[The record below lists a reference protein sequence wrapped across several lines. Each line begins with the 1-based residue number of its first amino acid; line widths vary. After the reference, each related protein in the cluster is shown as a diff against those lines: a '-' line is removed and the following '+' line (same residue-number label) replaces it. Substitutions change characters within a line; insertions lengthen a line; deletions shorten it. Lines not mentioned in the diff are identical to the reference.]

1 MQPTVESERLST
13 RGRRALGVMA
23 AAVVVIVAS
32 SIVYIY
38 PTLTSRPAPKTSP
51 INAIDHFIS
60 SAAQHQVFS
69 GTVLI
74 GQNGKIL
81 LDKGYGW
88 ADQGKRMPNQPGTR
102 FRIGSVTKQFTAMA
116 ILLLQEQGRLHVQDP
131 ICEYI
136 RGCPATWRTITIQHL
151 LTHTSGIPDYVTTFP
166 LQQPASPAQLVA
178 AFESKPLDFAP
189 GAKLSYSSSGYAILG
204 SIVENVSGES
214 YAQFLQQ
221 EIFQMLHLSNTGYD
235 QNFPPLRQHATGYKQ
250 PWVKA
255 DYVDMSVPYAAGA
268 LYSTVDDLFRWDQA
282 LFNRKFASGES
293 VQQMFTPQ
301 VTACDGQGTLCAAS
315 DCEAQRINCYSY
327 GYGWFLGQIPA
338 GGPYVRANWHSGG
351 IQGFVSLNLYYPDQ
365 EITLI
370 VLSNLE
376 SFTWPLIA
384 QEVQTALIQQL
395 LTS

>member
-1 MQPTVESERLST
+1 MQPPVESERLST

-32 SIVYIY
+32 SIVYIS
-38 PTLTSRPAPKTSP
+38 PTVTWRTAPKTSP

-178 AFESKPLDFAP
+178 PFESKPLDFAP
-189 GAKLSYSSSGYAILG
+189 GATFTYSSSGYAILA
-204 SIVENVSGES
+204 SIIDKVSGES
-214 YAQFLQQ
+214 YSCL
-221 EIFQMLHLSNTGYD
+221 
-235 QNFPPLRQHATGYKQ
+235 
-250 PWVKA
+250 
-255 DYVDMSVPYAAGA
+255 
-268 LYSTVDDLFRWDQA
+268 
-282 LFNRKFASGES
+282 
-293 VQQMFTPQ
+293 
-301 VTACDGQGTLCAAS
+301 
-315 DCEAQRINCYSY
+315 
-327 GYGWFLGQIPA
+327 
-338 GGPYVRANWHSGG
+338 
-351 IQGFVSLNLYYPDQ
+351 
-365 EITLI
+365 
-370 VLSNLE
+370 
-376 SFTWPLIA
+376 
-384 QEVQTALIQQL
+384 
-395 LTS
+395 

>member
-1 MQPTVESERLST
+1 
-13 RGRRALGVMA
+13 MA
-23 AAVVVIVAS
+23 MAVAVVAIVAA
-32 SIVYIY
+32 SIVYLH
-38 PTLTSRPAPKTSP
+38 PTFTSKPAAKAGP
-51 INAIDHFIS
+51 IDAIDRFIS
-60 SAAQHQVFS
+60 SAAQHQAFS

-74 GQNGKIL
+74 AQNGKIL

-88 ADQGKRMPNQPGTR
+88 ADQGQRQLNKPSTR
-102 FRIGSVTKQFTAMA
+102 FRIGSITTQFTAMA
-116 ILLLQEQGRLHVQDP
+116 ILLLQEQGKLRLQDP
-131 ICEYI
+131 ICLYI
-136 RGCPATWRTITIQHL
+136 NDCPATWKAITIQHV
-151 LTHTSGIPDYVTTFP
+151 LTHTSGIPDYATTFP
-166 LQQPASPAQLVA
+166 AHQPTSPAQQIA

-189 GAKLSYSSSGYAILG
+189 GAKWNYSNSGYVILG
-204 SIVENVSGES
+204 SIIDKVSGES
-214 YAQFLQQ
+214 YSGFLQQ
-221 EIFQMLHLSNTGYD
+221 EIFQVLHLSNTGYD
-235 QNFPPLRQHATGYKQ
+235 QNFPSPSNHATGYTR

-255 DYVDMSVPYAAGA
+255 DYVDMSLPYAAGA
-268 LYSTVDDLFRWDQA
+268 LYSTVDDLQRWDQA

>member
-1 MQPTVESERLST
+1 VHSRCESGRLST
-13 RGRRALGVMA
+13 RGRRALRVMA
-23 AAVVVIVAS
+23 AAVTVIVAAGF
-32 SIVYIY
+32 VYVS
-38 PTLTSRPAPKTSP
+38 PTLRSKPAPKAGP

-60 SAAQHQVFS
+60 SAAQQQAFS

-74 GQNGKIL
+74 AQNGKIL

-88 ADQGKRMPNQPGTR
+88 ADQGKRAPNQPGTK

-116 ILLLQEQGRLHVQDP
+116 ILLLQEQGKLHVQDP

-189 GAKLSYSSSGYAILG
+189 GAKFSYSSSGYAILG

-255 DYVDMSVPYAAGA
+255 DYVDMSVPYAAGS
-268 LYSTVDDLFRWDQA
+268 LSSPVDDLFRWDQA

-293 VQQMFTPQ
+293 VQQVFTAQ
-301 VTACDGQGTLCAAS
+301 VTACGGQRTVCARSHCAA
-315 DCEAQRINCYSY
+315 QRCTLYSS
-327 GYGWFLGQIPA
+327 
-338 GGPYVRANWHSGG
+338 R
-351 IQGFVSLNLYYPDQ
+351 
-365 EITLI
+365 
-370 VLSNLE
+370 
-376 SFTWPLIA
+376 
-384 QEVQTALIQQL
+384 
-395 LTS
+395 

>member
-1 MQPTVESERLST
+1 MQPAVESELLST

-23 AAVVVIVAS
+23 AAVVVIVAAGF
-32 SIVYIY
+32 VYLY
-38 PTLTSRPAPKTSP
+38 PTLTSKPAPKAGP

-74 GQNGKIL
+74 AQNGKIL

-131 ICEYI
+131 ICLYI
-136 RGCPATWRTITIQHL
+136 NGCPATWKTITIRHL
-151 LTHTSGIPDYVTTFP
+151 LTHTSGVPDYVTTFP
-166 LQQPASPAQLVA
+166 LQQPASPAQLIA
-178 AFESKPLDFAP
+178 AFESTPLDFAP
-189 GAKLSYSSSGYAILG
+189 GAKWSYSNSGYVILG
-204 SIVENVSGES
+204 SIVEQLAGES
-214 YAQFLQQ
+214 YSEFLQQ
-221 EIFQMLHLSNTGYD
+221 EIFDALHLSNTGYD
-235 QNFPPLRQHATGYKQ
+235 QNFPPLPQHATGYKQ

-268 LYSTVDDLFRWDQA
+268 LYATVDDLFLWDQA
-282 LFNRKFASGES
+282 LFNRKFASGKS

-301 VTACDGQGTLCAAS
+301 VTACDGQGTICAAS
-315 DCEAQRINCYSY
+315 DCDTQKVNCHSY
-327 GYGWFLGQIPA
+327 GYGWFLGQFPV
-338 GGPYVRANWHSGG
+338 GGTYVRVNWHPGG

-376 SFTWPLIA
+376 TFNWTLIT
-384 QEVQTALIQQL
+384 QDVQTAFMVA
-395 LTS
+395 SPA